1 MFNDNYFNLDKEI
14 FLSITS
20 FIYEK
25 LLNLYQKDEILGAY
39 LTPYKNS
46 VSKGQINITVL
57 IKSDNKDVVSYYKQ
71 VISDIN
77 KDCSIQFEIPILFCI
92 DSVNKYSMN
101 TSIGVISIEE
111 LLNSDI
117 LFDKD
122 NFLQKIK
129 DSFNNNETLF
139 NFDTINFSPSISE
152 EVAFR
157 LYKKFQ

>member
-57 IKSDNKDVVSYYKQ
+57 
-71 VISDIN
+71 
-77 KDCSIQFEIPILFCI
+77 L
-92 DSVNKYSMN
+92 
-101 TSIGVISIEE
+101 
-111 LLNSDI
+111 
-117 LFDKD
+117 
-122 NFLQKIK
+122 
-129 DSFNNNETLF
+129 
-139 NFDTINFSPSISE
+139 
-152 EVAFR
+152 
-157 LYKKFQ
+157 

>member
-1 MFNDNYFNLDKEI
+1 M
-14 FLSITS
+14 
-20 FIYEK
+20 
-25 LLNLYQKDEILGAY
+25 
-39 LTPYKNS
+39 
-46 VSKGQINITVL
+46 L
-57 IKSDNKDVVSYYKQ
+57 IKSENKDVVSYYKQ